1 MIEELI
7 IFIKI
12 KEGDVKA
19 YESLFY
25 KYYTPLCKY
34 VTLLI
39 GSYDDAEEI
48 VQELAGQVVSGIV
61 VVAPTMV
68 NWLDSKV

>member
-34 VTLLI
+34 VHC
-39 GSYDDAEEI
+39 
-48 VQELAGQVVSGIV
+48 
-61 VVAPTMV
+61 
-68 NWLDSKV
+68 